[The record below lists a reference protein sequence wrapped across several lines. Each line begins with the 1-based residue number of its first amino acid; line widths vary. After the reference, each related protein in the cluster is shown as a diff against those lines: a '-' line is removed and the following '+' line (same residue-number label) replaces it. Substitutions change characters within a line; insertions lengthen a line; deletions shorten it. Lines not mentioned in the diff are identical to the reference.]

1 MERTEH
7 AAAAAETKAPQ
18 FSGVFE
24 YTNSDTLHNLALA
37 LGKVT
42 GALRPD
48 GETSAFRLNV
58 RETRLEY
65 RAAFTGVWH
74 YASPAWFARLLE
86 EGERIYW
93 LQRHG
98 WKAKKPL
105 RFSQV
110 ELERSCLVLAD
121 KYPCDPFKDW
131 LRHALP
137 EWDGVERIAGLLT
150 ATFGAADKPLTRWG
164 SRYLLLAPVQ
174 RAMEPGCQL
183 REMPVLIGPQGVGK
197 SALLRELFP
206 QAQQARWFSDSYSLH
221 EQDPGRQIE
230 ATAGAAL
237 VEIPELAGLRKAEI
251 ERVKADI
258 SRREDRWRL
267 AYRRDAEAFPRRFAF
282 VGTSNERSV
291 LPDDPSGNTRF
302 VPIVCPNPY
311 HVEKG
316 LRAGRAQLWA
326 EAYARSAK
334 GERANLPYELRADQ
348 AAAAEQHRDRDE
360 HLEAVL
366 PEAVARLVAEGRPL
380 STSAVVK
387 ECDLDPR
394 AKADQRRVRVALERI
409 GHLGPA
415 ARERRM
421 RRWRP
426 RPPPRRAAA

>member
-48 GETSAFRLNV
+48 GEPSAFRLNV

-316 LRAGRAQLWA
+316 LRAGRAF
-326 EAYARSAK
+326 SA
-334 GERANLPYELRADQ
+334 LPRET
-348 AAAAEQHRDRDE
+348 
-360 HLEAVL
+360 HLKDL
-366 PEAVARLVAEGRPL
+366 GRPGGGKERSSHERPDDPAQWEWRSQPEPGPGATTGAGTRPPYRWRVL
-380 STSAVVK
+380 SA
-387 ECDLDPR
+387 DRHR
-394 AKADQRRVRVALERI
+394 AR
-409 GHLGPA
+409 
-415 ARERRM
+415 RERDHGAP
-421 RRWRP
+421 RRDP
-426 RPPPRRAAA
+426 LLRAAA